1 MAIVIE
7 EEKNRTN
14 IMGIAGWLVFF
25 AIIVAAAYYVF
36 FAPAES
42 IIISPPAN
50 LASITSVSQVAFSP
64 QSVTSDK
71 TFQSLQQYVP
81 SPSAQGPATIGRANP
96 FIPPQ

>member
-25 AIIVAAAYYVF
+25 AIIVVAAYF
-36 FAPAES
+36 IFLAPAES
-42 IIISPPAN
+42 IIVSPPAN
-50 LASITSVSQVAFSP
+50 LASITPISKVAFNP
-64 QSVTSDK
+64 QSITNDK
-71 TFQSLQQYVP
+71 VFQSLQQYVP
-81 SPSAQGPATIGRANP
+81 PLTLPGSAAVGRANP